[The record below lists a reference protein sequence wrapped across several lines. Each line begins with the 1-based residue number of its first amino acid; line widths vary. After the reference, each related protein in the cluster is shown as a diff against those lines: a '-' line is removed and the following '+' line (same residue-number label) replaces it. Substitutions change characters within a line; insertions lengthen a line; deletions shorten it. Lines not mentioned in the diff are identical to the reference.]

1 MCRRNEG
8 GDAGGD
14 ASRRVVTLLPFFCR
28 LARSISAGAV
38 ECSLQHL
45 CGIFSRSFASLYR
58 CTEGSEKGCGSFFL
72 VHSFWVVM
80 CSSGFV
86 SFFPQ
91 KMSYLQSCV
100 GCTCVLLS
108 LIGKVFRQQQLLW
121 PYCCCCA
128 GRLLVLREGNE
139 QRVLNRIN
147 QDECEQQLLVQ
158 YWV

>member
-1 MCRRNEG
+1 MWNFFE
-8 GDAGGD
+8 
-14 ASRRVVTLLPFFCR
+14 VVCF
-28 LARSISAGAV
+28 
-38 ECSLQHL
+38 
-45 CGIFSRSFASLYR
+45 SLYR
-58 CTEGSEKGCGSFFL
+58 YTEGSEKGCGSFFL
-72 VHSFWVVM
+72 VHSFWVVV

-128 GRLLVLREGNE
+128 GRLLVL
-139 QRVLNRIN
+139 
-147 QDECEQQLLVQ
+147 
-158 YWV
+158 

>member
-1 MCRRNEG
+1 M
-8 GDAGGD
+8 
-14 ASRRVVTLLPFFCR
+14 
-28 LARSISAGAV
+28 
-38 ECSLQHL
+38 QHL
-45 CGIFSRSFASLYR
+45 CGFFRGRLILYR
-58 CTEGSEKGCGSFFL
+58 YTEGSAKRCGSFLL
-72 VHSFWVVM
+72 VHSFWVVVYSSGFVSFFPHKM
-80 CSSGFV
+80 SYLQSFSFWVVVYSSGFV

-91 KMSYLQSCV
+91 KMYLQSCV

-128 GRLLVLREGNE
+128 GRLVLREGNE
-139 QRVLNRIN
+139 QRVFDRIS